1 LKYVD
6 FHVPCP
12 CGKSSDGYVTYTDGD
27 GKCFACDKYFKG
39 AIAIDNESCT
49 FQFVDSRGV
58 SKETMQFY
66 GVSTKVGPNGQ
77 PLELAYPYPNGLKIR
92 NLVKKGFHATGD
104 LSTPGL
110 FGKDKFNAGSARAI
124 TIFEGEHDALSG
136 YQILRYPCTSVRS
149 SATAVA
155 DLTADYDYVNSFEK
169 IYLCFDNDTAGK
181 KALEAVLKQGLFEPS
196 KVYIVKITKNG
207 YKDCN
212 DFLQRGEADEFKK
225 IWWNS
230 RRASAAE
237 GILSSFEEFESLL
250 DDEVKKP
257 SIPFPFKTLNDM
269 SYGIRTGE
277 CILFTAL
284 EGVGKTEVLRAIEY
298 SILKNTNEKIAIIH
312 LEESKP
318 RLLKGLASYELHKP
332 AHLDSSGV
340 SEEQIK
346 STLRELIK
354 EDGRLFI
361 YDYFGSND
369 PDEMLRTI
377 RYIVSQGV
385 KYVFLDHISIVVSG
399 NSEEDERKTLDYL
412 STQLAMLAESL
423 DFALI
428 FVSHVNDDGKT
439 RGSRNIS
446 KVAHLRIDLH
456 RDLEAESEDERN
468 KTKLVVTKN
477 RFGSTTGPAG
487 VLVFDPKT
495 FEIKEH
501 KVSNI
506 PKLPT

>member
-1 LKYVD
+1 MTYID

-12 CGKSSDGYVTYTDGD
+12 CGKSSDGYCTYADDGH
-27 GKCFACDKYFKG
+27 GHCYACNKTFQGD
-39 AIAIDNESCT
+39 IIIDDSICT
-49 FQFVDSRGV
+49 FQYLESRGV
-58 SKETMQFY
+58 SADTMAFY
-66 GVSTKVGPNGQ
+66 DCKTKVSPEGR
-77 PLELAYPYPNGLKIR
+77 PLELGYPYADGTKVR
-92 NLVKKGFHATGD
+92 NLLKKDFRAVGD
-104 LSTPGL
+104 LKTPGL
-110 FGKDKFNAGSARAI
+110 FGKNKFSAGSSKAI

-136 YQILRYPCTSVRS
+136 YQILKYPCTSVRS
-149 SATAVA
+149 SSSAVV
-155 DLTADYDYVNSFEK
+155 DLTADYDYVDSFEK
-169 IYLCFDNDTAGK
+169 IYFCFDNDSAGK
-181 KALEAVLKQGLFEPS
+181 KALESVKGLFDPS
-196 KVYIVKITKNG
+196 KVYIVRLTK
-207 YKDCN
+207 YKDAN
-212 DFLQRGEADEFKK
+212 DYLQNGAAEEFKR

-230 RRASAAE
+230 KRVSASE
-237 GILSSFEEFESLL
+237 GILSSFEEFEGLL
-250 DDEVKKP
+250 DDEVRKK
-257 SIPFPFKTLNDM
+257 SIPYPFPTLNEI

-277 CILFTAL
+277 CVLFTAL

-298 SILKNTNEKIAIIH
+298 SILKYTDEKVAIIH

-318 RLLKGLASYELHKP
+318 RLLKGLASYELHRP
-332 AHLDSSGV
+332 AHLESSGV
-340 SEEQIK
+340 SDDTIK

-361 YDYFGSND
+361 YDYFGSSD
-369 PDEMLRTI
+369 PDEMLNTI
-377 RYIVSQGV
+377 RYIVGKGV

-399 NSEEDERKTLDYL
+399 GTEDDERKTLDYL

-446 KVAHLRIDLH
+446 KVASLRVDLH
-456 RDLEAESEDERN
+456 RDLEAESEEERN
-468 KTKLVVTKN
+468 KTKLVVSKN

-487 VLVFDPKT
+487 VLIFDPST

-501 KVSNI
+501 KVTHV